1 MRIVGKRV
9 EPAAVLHW
17 PTAEE
22 VRFTRA
28 ASGSVLL
35 YGRRGATRYRS
46 HAEADADMRRLIADG
61 MARQTGALVRR

>member
-1 MRIVGKRV
+1 VRIVGKRV
-9 EPAAVLHW
+9 GPAPALHW
-17 PTAEE
+17 STPEA

-35 YGRRGATRYRS
+35 YGRRGVTCHRS

-61 MARQTGALVRR
+61 MVRQAATLVRR